1 MMVDGST
8 RTQRPSRLERVLQK
22 DWTPYLIFAL
32 PLAFLAVFLFWPL
45 AITILRAFSGAGFDF
60 DPGDLGWENFRR
72 FGTSALYRRSLRNS
86 FVVSVSSVVF
96 STLIGAPMGY
106 FLARV
111 KMPFRNLFLSIGI
124 LPIIMPSFIGAFSW
138 IILLGR
144 QGIIRLFLNRLFS
157 PFGIVIPSIYG
168 IGGIIFAMS
177 LTYFPFVFL
186 LSYGAFSAANPML
199 EEAALMMGA
208 RRPRI
213 MRTITLPLVI
223 PSLGAGA
230 ILVFIRSMGNYGIPA
245 ILGGDQYVLPTL
257 IYFRVTG
264 FWDLNSAAAIAMVS
278 VVITGGALLLQK
290 YVISRR
296 EYETISSSRSE
307 QHLHTHPL
315 VRFVAIAYCTL
326 VLVVAMLPNITI
338 VIMSFFEQW
347 RGLLPTGFTLENYT
361 RIPQLVSSEILN
373 SLFLAT
379 TASLITALLGCMV
392 AYITERRRPK
402 GAAILDLA
410 VMAPF
415 ILPGIVVS
423 VALLSAF
430 AGDSALPLGGTY
442 FIILIAFVIRR
453 TPYVFRSV
461 VASLTQLDETLE
473 HSSMI
478 MGASWLYTFR
488 RVTLPLILS
497 GIIAGTILTF
507 ATLLQELSTTILL
520 YSART
525 RTVPVRIFSAVQ
537 DGYFG
542 QGAALSVM
550 LLATVFVVVYA
561 MNRMLGRSIS
571 SSFKLG

>member
-1 MMVDGST
+1 M
-8 RTQRPSRLERVLQK
+8 LFLVL
-22 DWTPYLIFAL
+22 
-32 PLAFLAVFLFWPL
+32 FLFWPL
-45 AITILRAFSGAGFDF
+45 IITIFRAFSGPGFNVDLAN
-60 DPGDLGWENFRR
+60 LGWDNFRR
-72 FGTSALYRRSLRNS
+72 FADSPLYQRSLRNS
-86 FVVSVSSVVF
+86 FVVSISSVVMA
-96 STLIGAPMGY
+96 TLIGAPMGY

-111 KMPFRNLFLSIGI
+111 DMPAKNLFLSIGI

-144 QGIIRLFLNRLFS
+144 QGIIRLFLNQLFS
-157 PFGIVIPSIYG
+157 PLGIVIPSIYG

-199 EEAALMMGA
+199 EEAAMMMGA

-213 MRTITLPLVI
+213 LRTITLPLVL
-223 PSLGAGA
+223 PSLAAGA

-257 IYFRVTG
+257 TYFRVTG

-290 YVISRR
+290 YVVSRR

-307 QHLHTHPL
+307 QHLHTHWL
-315 VRFVAIAYCTL
+315 IRLIAIVYCTV
-326 VLVVAMLPNITI
+326 VLIVAMLPNITI
-338 VIMSFFEQW
+338 IVMSFFEQW
-347 RGLLPTGFTLENYT
+347 RGLFPTGFTLQNYA
-361 RIPQLVSSEILN
+361 RIPRLVSSEIWN
-373 SLFLAT
+373 SLFLAV
-379 TASLITALLGCMV
+379 TASLITALIGSMV

-402 GAAILDLA
+402 GAAVLDLA

-430 AGDSALPLGGTY
+430 SGKSLLPLGGTY
-442 FIILIAFVIRR
+442 AIILIAFVIRR

-461 VASLTQLDETLE
+461 VASLSQLDDTLE
-473 HSSMI
+473 ESSMI
-478 MGASWLYTFR
+478 MGANWLYTFR
-488 RVTLPLILS
+488 RVTFPLILS

-520 YSART
+520 YSAKT

-550 LLATVFVVVYA
+550 LLFTVFIVVYV

>member
-1 MMVDGST
+1 MAGDVI
-8 RTQRPSRLERVLQK
+8 REQRESRIERVLSK

-32 PLAFLAVFLFWPL
+32 PMVFLVIFLFWPL
-45 AITILRAFSGAGFDF
+45 VITILRAFSGPGFEINLERI
-60 DPGDLGWENFRR
+60 GGENFSR
-72 FGTSALYRRSLRNS
+72 FVTSSLYQRSLRNS
-86 FVVSVSSVVF
+86 FVVSISSVVF

-111 KMPFRNLFLSIGI
+111 KMPFKNLFLSIGI

-144 QGIIRLFLNRLFS
+144 QGIIRLVLNQMFS
-157 PFGIVIPSIYG
+157 PLGIVIPSIYG
-168 IGGIIFAMS
+168 VGGIIFAMS

-199 EEAALMMGA
+199 EEAAMMMGA

-213 MRTITLPLVI
+213 LRTITLPLVI

-257 IYFRVTG
+257 TYFRVTG
-264 FWDLNSAAAIAMVS
+264 FWDLNSAAAIALVS

-307 QHLHTHPL
+307 QHLHTHWIIRL
-315 VRFVAIAYCTL
+315 IAIAYCTI
-326 VLVVAMLPNITI
+326 VLIVAMLPNITVI
-338 VIMSFFEQW
+338 IMSFFEQW
-347 RGLLPTGFTLENYT
+347 RGLLPTGFTLQNYI
-361 RIPQLVSSEILN
+361 RIPQLVSSEVLN
-373 SLFLAT
+373 SLFLSI
-379 TASLITALLGCMV
+379 TASLLTAILGSMV

-402 GAAILDLA
+402 GAVILDLA

-430 AGDSALPLGGTY
+430 AGDSFLPLGGTY
-442 FIILIAFVIRR
+442 MIILIAFVIRR

-461 VASLTQLDETLE
+461 VASLSQLDETLE
-473 HSSMI
+473 ESSMI
-478 MGASWLYTFR
+478 MGANWLYTFR

-525 RTVPVRIFSAVQ
+525 RTVPIRIFSAVQ

-550 LLATVFVVVYA
+550 LLLTVFVVVYG

-571 SSFKLG
+571 ASFKLG

>member
-1 MMVDGST
+1 MGDFAAT
-8 RTQRPSRLERVLQK
+8 DRKESRLERFLKK

-32 PLAFLAVFLFWPL
+32 PMLFLVLFLFWPL
-45 AITILRAFSGAGFDF
+45 GITILRAFSGSGFNIDF
-60 DPGDLGWENFRR
+60 DNLGWENFSR
-72 FGTSALYRRSLRNS
+72 FVDSPLYLRSLRNS

-96 STLIGAPMGY
+96 ATLIGAPMGY

-111 KMPFRNLFLSIGI
+111 KMPFKNLFLSIGI

-138 IILLGR
+138 VILLGR
-144 QGIIRLFLNRLFS
+144 QGIIRLFLNQILS
-157 PFGIVIPSIYG
+157 PLGIVIPSIYG
-168 IGGIIFAMS
+168 VAGIIFAMS

-199 EEAALMMGA
+199 EEAAIMMGA
-208 RRPRI
+208 RRGRI
-213 MRTITLPLVI
+213 LRTITLPLVI

-257 IYFRVTG
+257 TYFRVTG
-264 FWDLNSAAAIAMVS
+264 FWDLNGAAAIALIS
-278 VVITGGALLLQK
+278 VLITGGALLLQK

-296 EYETISSSRSE
+296 EYETISTSRSE
-307 QHLHTHPL
+307 QHLHTHWL
-315 VRFVAIAYCTL
+315 VKIIATAYCTV
-326 VLVVAMLPNITI
+326 VLIVAMLPNITI
-338 VIMSFFEQW
+338 IIMSFFEQW
-347 RGLLPTGFTLENYT
+347 RGLFPTGFTFQNYA
-361 RIPQLVSSEILN
+361 RIPSLVSSEIFN
-373 SLFLAT
+373 SLFLSI
-379 TASLITALLGCMV
+379 TASLLTAIIGSMV

-430 AGDSALPLGGTY
+430 AGDSFLPLGGTY
-442 FIILIAFVIRR
+442 MILLIAFVVRR

-473 HSSMI
+473 ESSMI
-478 MGASWLYTFR
+478 MGANWLYTFR
-488 RVTLPLILS
+488 RVTLPLIMS

-550 LLATVFVVVYA
+550 LLLTVFLVVYA

>member
-1 MMVDGST
+1 MDKKVRAD
-8 RTQRPSRLERVLQK
+8 RRESRMERIVRK

-32 PLAFLAVFLFWPL
+32 PMLFLVVFLFWPL
-45 AITILRAFSGAGFDF
+45 VTTVLRAFSGPGFSVDMSN
-60 DPGDLGWENFRR
+60 LGVENFQR
-72 FGTSALYRRSLRNS
+72 FTTSTLYQRSLRNS
-86 FVVSVSSVVF
+86 FIVSVSSVIL

-111 KMPFRNLFLSIGI
+111 KMPFKNLYLSIGI

-144 QGIIRLFLNRLFS
+144 QGIIRLFLNKLFV
-157 PFGIVIPSIYG
+157 PLGIVIPSIYG

-199 EEAALMMGA
+199 EEAATMMGA

-213 MRTITLPLVI
+213 LRTITVPLVI

-264 FWDLNSAAAIAMVS
+264 FWDLNSAAAIALLS

-290 YVISRR
+290 YVISKR

-307 QHLHTHPL
+307 QHLHTHWA
-315 VRFVAIAYCTL
+315 VRTLAVAYCTL
-326 VLVVAMLPNITI
+326 VLILAMLPNITI
-338 VIMSFFEQW
+338 IIMSFFEQW
-347 RGLLPTGFTLENYT
+347 RGLYPTGFTFGNYL

-373 SLFLAT
+373 SLFLSI
-379 TASLITALLGCMV
+379 TASLITAVLGSTV

-402 GAAILDLA
+402 GAVLLDLA

-430 AGDSALPLGGTY
+430 SGNALIPLGGTY
-442 FIILIAFVIRR
+442 TIILIAFVVRR

-473 HSSMI
+473 ESSMI
-478 MGASWLYTFR
+478 MGAHWLYTFR

-520 YSART
+520 YSAHT
-525 RTVPVRIFSAVQ
+525 RTVPIRIFSAVQ

-550 LLATVFVVVYA
+550 LLMTVFAVVYA

-571 SSFKLG
+571 SSFKIG

>member
-1 MMVDGST
+1 MAADST
-8 RTQRPSRLERVLQK
+8 RTQTESRIERLLQK

-32 PLAFLAVFLFWPL
+32 PLLFLVLFLFWPL
-45 AITILRAFSGAGFDF
+45 ATTVLRALSGPGFDI
-60 DPGDLGWENFRR
+60 DLGNLSLENFNR
-72 FGTSALYRRSLRNS
+72 FVTSPMYQRSLRNS
-86 FVVSVSSVVF
+86 FVVSISSVVF
-96 STLIGAPMGY
+96 ASLIGLPMGY
-106 FLARV
+106 FVARV
-111 KMPFRNLFLSIGI
+111 KMPFKNLFLSIGI

-138 IILLGR
+138 VILLGR
-144 QGIIRLFLNRLFS
+144 QGIIRHFLNQIFM

-168 IGGIIFAMS
+168 LWGIIFAMS

-199 EEAALMMGA
+199 EEAAMMMGA

-257 IYFRVTG
+257 TYFRVTG

-278 VVITGGALLLQK
+278 VAITGAALLLQK

-296 EYETISSSRSE
+296 EYETVSSSRSE
-307 QHLHTHPL
+307 QHLHTHWL
-315 VRFVAIAYCTL
+315 ARLIAVAYCTL
-326 VLVVAMLPNITI
+326 VLIVAMLPNITI
-338 VIMSFFEQW
+338 IIMSFFEQW
-347 RGLLPTGFTLENYT
+347 RGLFPTGFTLENYL
-361 RIPQLVSSEILN
+361 RIPRMVSSEIFN
-373 SLFLAT
+373 SLFLSI
-379 TASLITALLGCMV
+379 TASFITAVLGCMV

-402 GAAILDLA
+402 GAVILDLA

-430 AGDSALPLGGTY
+430 SGDTVLPLGGT
-442 FIILIAFVIRR
+442 FMIILIAFVVRR

-473 HSSMI
+473 ESSMI
-478 MGASWLYTFR
+478 MGANWLYTFR
-488 RVTLPLILS
+488 RVTLPLIMS

-550 LLATVFVVVYA
+550 LLVTVFIVVYA

>member
-1 MMVDGST
+1 MAGDVV
-8 RTQRPSRLERVLQK
+8 REQRESRIERVLSK

-32 PLAFLAVFLFWPL
+32 PMVFLVIFLFWPL
-45 AITILRAFSGAGFDF
+45 VITILRAFSGPGFEINLERI
-60 DPGDLGWENFRR
+60 GGENFSR
-72 FGTSALYRRSLRNS
+72 FVTSSLYQRSLRNS
-86 FVVSVSSVVF
+86 FVVSISSVVF

-111 KMPFRNLFLSIGI
+111 KMPFKNLFLSIGI

-144 QGIIRLFLNRLFS
+144 QGIIRLVLNQMFS
-157 PFGIVIPSIYG
+157 PLGIVIPSIYG
-168 IGGIIFAMS
+168 VGGIIFAMS

-199 EEAALMMGA
+199 EEAAMMMGA

-213 MRTITLPLVI
+213 LRTITLPLVI

-257 IYFRVTG
+257 TYFRVTG
-264 FWDLNSAAAIAMVS
+264 FWDLNSAAAIALVS

-307 QHLHTHPL
+307 QHLHTHWIIRL
-315 VRFVAIAYCTL
+315 IAIAYCTI
-326 VLVVAMLPNITI
+326 VLIVAMLPNITVI
-338 VIMSFFEQW
+338 IMSFFEQW
-347 RGLLPTGFTLENYT
+347 RGLLPTGFTLQNYI
-361 RIPQLVSSEILN
+361 RIPQLVSSEVLN
-373 SLFLAT
+373 SLFLSI
-379 TASLITALLGCMV
+379 TASLLTAILGSMV

-402 GAAILDLA
+402 GAVILDLA

-430 AGDSALPLGGTY
+430 AGDSFLPLGGTY
-442 FIILIAFVIRR
+442 MIILIAFVIRR

-461 VASLTQLDETLE
+461 VASLSQLDETLE
-473 HSSMI
+473 ESSMI
-478 MGASWLYTFR
+478 MGANWLYTFR

-525 RTVPVRIFSAVQ
+525 RTVPIRIFSAVQ

-550 LLATVFVVVYA
+550 LLLTVFVVVYG

-571 SSFKLG
+571 ASFKLG